1 MVSIL
6 IVAHAP
12 LASALQAIAGHTYAE
27 CSGEVMAID
36 VQPSQGI
43 RGAEAQ
49 INAALA
55 ATLATEVLILCD
67 VFGATPCTAALNV
80 ADGQRARVVAGV
92 NVPMLWRSLC
102 YAHLPLVE
110 LVERAAD
117 GGRQGIMQ
125 VASPRRQDQPKRP
138 SSHDP
143 DQDPDQ

>member
-27 CSGEVMAID
+27 CSGD
-36 VQPSQGI
+36 VVAVDVRPGSGLS
-43 RGAEAQ
+43 GAEAQ
-49 INAALA
+49 IRAALA
-55 ATLATEVLILCD
+55 AMSAAEVLILSD

-80 ADGQRARVVAGV
+80 ADGARARVVAGV

-102 YAHLPLVE
+102 YAHLPLAD

-117 GGRQGIMQ
+117 GGRQGIMPIT
-125 VASPRRQDQPKRP
+125 SPRRQDQPQRP
-138 SSHDP
+138 PIHDP